1 MADIPAGRHASAA
14 PPYGS
19 AESIRRLP
27 QWLRLLGAG
36 LVLWALTAVVTF
48 YTGNI
53 NLLPTI
59 ILLGSFLVP
68 VTFVAW
74 AFGRVHA
81 RDLDI
86 GQIAQAFLVGGVL
99 GVLAA
104 SMLEAYF
111 LSPSP
116 FLYVGV
122 GLIEELVK
130 ALALVFVSR
139 KVAHRTLRNGLV
151 LGAAVGFG
159 FAGFETAGYAMTS
172 LLTVEGMSLRA
183 LIETEILRSV
193 LAPLGHGLWTAIL
206 GGVIFSATRNGHW
219 RLTRNVVTAYVG
231 VVILHAL
238 WDSMSMIAIYVTAQ
252 LTYPGWATGMWENG
266 FLTRPTDVQVHLYT
280 AINWIGLILVSTIGL
295 FWLGTLRRRV
305 AVEERHQDETERLRE
320 RMQAAAEAEAAADA
334 EAVRKAEY
342 EVYGPPPDEPDPA
355 APPPQPQP
363 PPEPQPPPI
372 VTDAPTSH
380 RRK

>member
-14 PPYGS
+14 PAVGP
-19 AESIRRLP
+19 AQSIRRLP
-27 QWLRLLGAG
+27 QWLRLLGGG
-36 LVLWALTAVVTF
+36 LLLWVLTVAVTF
-48 YTGNI
+48 YTGNV
-53 NLLPTI
+53 NLLPTL

-74 AFGRVHA
+74 AFGRAHA

-86 GQIAQAFLVGGVL
+86 GQIARAFLIGGVL

-139 KVAHRTLRNGLV
+139 KVARRTLRNGLV

-159 FAGFETAGYAMTS
+159 FAGFETAGYALTS
-172 LLTVEGMSLRA
+172 LLTVHGLSLRA

-206 GGVIFSATRNGHW
+206 GGVIFAATGNGRW
-219 RLTRNVVTAYVG
+219 RLTRNVLTAYIG

-238 WDSMSMIAIYVTAQ
+238 WDSMSMIAIYITAQ
-252 LTYPGWATGMWENG
+252 LTSPGWAEGMWDNG
-266 FLTRPTDVQVHLYT
+266 FLSSPTDLQVHLYT
-280 AINWIGLILVSTIGL
+280 AINWIGLILVSTVGL

-305 AVEERHQDETERLRE
+305 ALEERHEAETEDLRA
-320 RMQAAAEAEAAADA
+320 RMQAAADDQAAADA
-334 EAVRKAEY
+334 EAMLKAEY
-342 EVYGPPPDEPDPA
+342 ETYGPPPPT
-355 APPPQPQP
+355 
-363 PPEPQPPPI
+363 
-372 VTDAPTSH
+372 VTDLPTDQPTDQPTDH
-380 RRK
+380 RLHK

>member
-1 MADIPAGRHASAA
+1 MADLAAGRHAS
-14 PPYGS
+14 PVPVSRPTYGP
-19 AESIRRLP
+19 AHRVQRLP
-27 QWLRLLGAG
+27 PWLRLLGAG
-36 LVLWALTAVVTF
+36 LVLWALTVVVTF
-48 YTGNI
+48 YTGNV
-53 NLLPTI
+53 NLLPTL

-74 AFGRVHA
+74 AFGRADA

-86 GQIAQAFLVGGVL
+86 GQIARAFLVGGLL

-104 SMLEAYF
+104 STLEVYF

-139 KVAHRTLRNGLV
+139 RVARRTLRNGLV

-159 FAGFETAGYAMTS
+159 FAGFETAGYALTS
-172 LLTVEGMSLRA
+172 LLTVQGLSLRA

-193 LAPLGHGLWTAIL
+193 LVPLGHGLWTAIL
-206 GGVIFSATRNGHW
+206 GGVIFAATRNGHW
-219 RLTRNVVTAYVG
+219 RLTRNVLGAYAG

-252 LTYPGWATGMWENG
+252 LTRPSWATGMWDSG
-266 FLTRPTDVQVHLYT
+266 FLRHPTDVQVHLYT
-280 AINWIGLILVSTIGL
+280 AINWIGLILVSTVGL

-305 AVEERHQDETERLRE
+305 ALEERNEAETERLRE
-320 RMQAAAEAEAAADA
+320 RMQAAAADEAAAEAEA
-334 EAVRKAEY
+334 VLKAEY
-342 EVYGPPPDEPDPA
+342 ETFGPPPT
-355 APPPQPQP
+355 
-363 PPEPQPPPI
+363 
-372 VTDAPTSH
+372 VTDLPTDPPADPG
-380 RRK
+380 RRD